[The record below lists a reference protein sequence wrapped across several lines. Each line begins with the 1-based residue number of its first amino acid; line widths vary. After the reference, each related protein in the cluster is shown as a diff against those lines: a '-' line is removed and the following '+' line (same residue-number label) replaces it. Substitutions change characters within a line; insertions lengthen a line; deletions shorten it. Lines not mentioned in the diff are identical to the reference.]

1 MGFSQ
6 KSQFLNFLSVTF
18 LLNPLVACLSRYLLT
33 NTKPIN
39 HVNPIVMNEKNF
51 NFLRATETKLFS
63 LISCNLAQVVP
74 GTPWTYILKSFGL
87 NCSNW
92 VIYFINKYM
101 SIKIP
106 IDQFD
111 TKPISSNVM
120 WTLTIWDPTIFPIV
134 MNGGISCLLMVINQN
149 RMDLV
154 STQDKL
160 VHSFTAQLP
169 LPCIL
174 NSQRTSGS
182 LDPFLVLWPE
192 GP

>member
-106 IDQFD
+106 IDQYKTHFM
-111 TKPISSNVM
+111 KCHVNPNNLGLYYFPHSNEWRNFMSSYGNR
-120 WTLTIWDPTIFPIV
+120 
-134 MNGGISCLLMVINQN
+134 N

-154 STQDKL
+154 SSQDKL
-160 VHSFTAQLP
+160 VHSFIAQLP
-169 LPCIL
+169 FV
-174 NSQRTSGS
+174 SS
-182 LDPFLVLWPE
+182 LMCMSFHCLVY
-192 GP
+192 